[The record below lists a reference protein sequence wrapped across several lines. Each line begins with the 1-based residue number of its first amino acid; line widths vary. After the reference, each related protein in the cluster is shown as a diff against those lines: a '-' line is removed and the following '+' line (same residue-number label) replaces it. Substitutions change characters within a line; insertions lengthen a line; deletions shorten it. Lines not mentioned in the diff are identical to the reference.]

1 MALQGAT
8 SARDLR
14 DLKNEKSAQ
23 GSLPALPKFFMEMAS
38 TMGADPKELWVVL
51 KATAFKG
58 SKVNGQVVPP
68 TDEQMYALMM
78 VANSYGLNPFTKEI
92 YAFPDKQNGI
102 VPVIGVDGWLRLANS
117 NPMMD
122 GYEMRA
128 SDNVISID
136 KEAKPCPE
144 WMEGVVYRKD
154 RSHPVVV
161 REYLDECYRPAF
173 RGNNGPISG
182 PWQSHTKRMLR
193 HKALIQAL
201 RTAFGFAGVY
211 EEDEAH
217 RILGTTEI
225 NITPI
230 PENIPDTSAF
240 DEMAG
245 DMLSDAQFM
254 QFVTETARAS
264 NCTVDALKVEAAKH
278 WDGFVAAFQSWAKK
292 SLDAAPIT
300 IDLPAQQDAEK
311 VQAAPKEAA
320 KEQAAK
326 PAGAAT
332 VTCPRETEIEGKPTK
347 VFASA
352 CESCDIR
359 PTCPAH

>member
-1 MALQGAT
+1 MTLQGAT
-8 SARDLR
+8 SARDLME
-14 DLKNEKSAQ
+14 LKKEKAGQ
-23 GSLPALPKFFMEMAS
+23 GASLALPKFFMEMAS

-122 GYEMRA
+122 GYEIR
-128 SDNVISID
+128 SSGNVISID

-173 RGNNGPISG
+173 RGNSGPING

-278 WDGFVAAFQSWAKK
+278 WDGFVAAFQGWAKK
-292 SLDAAPIT
+292 PLDAATTT
-300 IDLPAQQDAEK
+300 IDLPAQPEPEK
-311 VQAAPKEAA
+311 
-320 KEQAAK
+320 AAK
-326 PAGAAT
+326 PKAQPKAQTAQEPET
-332 VTCPRETEIEGKPTK
+332 VLCPERLDSDGEK
-347 VFASA
+347 VAVLASV
-352 CESCDIR
+352 CESCPSKPMCR
-359 PTCPAH
+359 PDNA